1 MTEQTQT
8 RSPIRD
14 SPLRQA
20 GQSLVAKI
28 NECFEE
34 GLAWFAML
42 AFSLGIFLGVLGG
55 HFLARFYPYPQ
66 IASFLLVLSTVWY
79 FVGWI
84 RTTIPMVSNLT
95 RGLDGERAVAEC
107 LDELRAHGYRV
118 FHDIPSQRDGGANV
132 DHLAI
137 GPGGIFVIETKT
149 RRKPTGRDA
158 RVTFD
163 GETLL
168 IDGYVPDRDPIG
180 QVCAVSRE
188 IGEWLR
194 LDTGQEVASLIKPVV
209 VFPGWYVADPRR
221 IRDRPI
227 WVLND
232 RALNKIIRKEDERLS
247 PGDIALFSSRIE
259 QRVRRHQAEAL
270 RRP

>member
-66 IASFLLVLSTVWY
+66 IASLLLVLSTVWY

-84 RTTIPMVSNLT
+84 RTTIPMVSNLN
-95 RGLDGERAVAEC
+95 RGLDGERVVADC

-118 FHDIPSQRDGGANV
+118 FHDIPSERDGGANV

-149 RRKPTGRDA
+149 RSLPETRPAVVTYDGR
-158 RVTFD
+158 
-163 GETLL
+163 TLL
-168 IDGYVPDRDPIG
+168 VDGYAPDRDPIA
-180 QVCAVSRE
+180 QVKAIARE
-188 IGEWLR
+188 VCEWLR
-194 LDTGQEVASLIKPVV
+194 AETSRDVSPLVRPVV
-209 VFPGWYVADPRR
+209 VFPGWKIDERR
-221 IRDRPI
+221 RKRPYYE
-227 WVLND
+227 WVLHTGS
-232 RALNKIIRKEDERLS
+232 LLKWIRNEPPKLAPE
-247 PGDIALFSSRIE
+247 DIALYSLRID
-259 QRVRRHQAEAL
+259 QRVRRREAEAL

>member
-1 MTEQTQT
+1 
-8 RSPIRD
+8 
-14 SPLRQA
+14 
-20 GQSLVAKI
+20 
-28 NECFEE
+28 
-34 GLAWFAML
+34 ML
-42 AFSLGIFLGVLGG
+42 FDRLEDA
-55 HFLARFYPYPQ
+55 
-66 IASFLLVLSTVWY
+66 
-79 FVGWI
+79 VGWI
-84 RTTIPMVSNLT
+84 ALLFLATGLSLGMFGGYWT
-95 RGLDGERAVAEC
+95 RGQFPTPHLIILVAPIAVFIRMSLWRRSFVREADNILLGHDGERVVADC
-107 LDELRAHGYRV
+107 LDELRAHGYRI
-118 FHDIPSQRDGGANV
+118 FHDIPSQRDVGANV